1 MNSHEESSV
10 KVSLK
15 VSVDQT
21 DMKIIDAM
29 STSRFLKVH
38 EIRTI
43 MEYNDIDIGYGEL
56 SSRLKILSILS
67 IVEKQKTS
75 RVYSYKLSEEFTS
88 LR

>member
-1 MNSHEESSV
+1 VNSHEEPSV

-15 VSVDQT
+15 VSIDQT

-67 IVEKQKTS
+67 IVEKQKTP